1 MPIVEDY
8 PTIDPSV
15 RHIGVS
21 KLRGL
26 NADKLRET
34 EDTFVIQ
41 DNDTPLAVLLTYDKF
56 LAMQE
61 KLKAVANVVDLLS
74 NPAEIQALNAAIAD
88 VMAANAKLESFET
101 ISQEL
106 KKGRG

>member
-1 MPIVEDY
+1 MPIVEDF

-34 EDTFVIQ
+34 EETFVIQ
-41 DNDTPLAVLLTYDKF
+41 DNDKPLAVLLTYDKF

-61 KLKAVANVVDLLS
+61 KLKSVANVVDLLR
-74 NPAEIQALNAAIAD
+74 NPAELAAIDAAFAD
-88 VMAANAKLESFET
+88 VAANRLKSLDT
-101 ISQEL
+101 ITEEL